1 MLSVA
6 LYYHLNRT
14 NNERPEDEFIEY
26 LFIQLIKI
34 LPLNRFYNGILVM
47 IFLLQIDEQ
56 VKLCVNVFV

>member
-14 NNERPEDEFIEY
+14 NNERPEDELIKY